1 MKKRFDEF
9 LARHLL
15 HLGHL
20 EDLENPS
27 VLYRLDRLLVL
38 EYPIHLEY
46 LECLG
51 YLEDLGHLFLHV
63 LLEHP
68 GYPVRLSDQ
77 LNLFR
82 QCHLSDLEVL
92 ECLGILEALVHHGH
106 LARQFRL
113 SRLEDHEDHEDQ
125 FHLGHLG
132 FLVCPMG
139 LAI

>member
-9 LARHLL
+9 LARYLL

-20 EDLENPS
+20 EDLENPL
-27 VLYRLDRLLVL
+27 VPYRLGRLLVL
-38 EYPIHLEY
+38 ECPTHLEY

-51 YLEDLGHLFLHV
+51 YLEDLGHPFLHV
-63 LLEHP
+63 LLGHP
-68 GYPVRLSDQ
+68 EYLVHLSDQ

-92 ECLGILEALVHHGH
+92 GCLGVLEDLVRHGH

-125 FHLGHLG
+125 FHLGYLG
-132 FLVCPMG
+132 FLVRPMG

>member
-15 HLGHL
+15 HLWRL
-20 EDLENPS
+20 EDLENPL
-27 VLYRLDRLLVL
+27 VPYLLGRLLVL
-38 EYPIHLEY
+38 ECPIHLEY
-46 LECLG
+46 LEYLG
-51 YLEDLGHLFLHV
+51 YLEVLGHPFLHV

-68 GYPVRLSDQ
+68 GFLVRLSDQ

-92 ECLGILEALVHHGH
+92 GCLGVLEALVHHGH

-125 FHLGHLG
+125 FHLGYLG
-132 FLVCPMG
+132 FLVRPMG